1 MQTLLTKIIEEM
13 QRQARVCETV
23 AQDKTQEALTG
34 ASADNEKNTLEAK
47 EWALKAKVWLEA
59 EQFARGLLEPSTRG
73 EFESVVPV
81 TPTSRCT

>member
-13 QRQARVCETV
+13 QRQAKVCETV

-47 EWALKAKVWLEA
+47 EWMLKANVWLEA
-59 EQFARGLLEPSTRG
+59 EAVVRVMAEPPPPDVSEPALAPLHPET
-73 EFESVVPV
+73 
-81 TPTSRCT
+81 CT